1 MKLLKEGQDNNSYFI
16 PTYDDCVEMCST
28 EDPVFYESKF
38 VLHGYNIS
46 VFNYRLAQYKDFV
59 TPLPNKPT
67 TKAYEMRGLTF
78 VFNTDGSIYNRYLL
92 LEKFFN
98 LNQVPE
104 SMYSIVKDYK
114 IKYVNNK
121 EDGSIASFIQLP
133 NGKICGKSK
142 MGFDNEQANGIN
154 RIYKINGDISSFV
167 DWCLDNDITP
177 IFEYVAPHNRIVLRY
192 AQEELI
198 LLRLRNNTTGKHLDI
213 KDYYDKLGTIKV
225 APFDDDF
232 KDLDN
237 LIELTAKQIDKEGS
251 VVQAV
256 DKNGNDFFFK
266 LKTPWYMALHGLLTD
281 DIYREHILIGYILDD
296 KIDDILGQ
304 IPEEEKEAHER
315 IHKIIAVIRKELSI
329 IIEQI
334 EELYQKFADINY
346 DRKSFAA
353 KYIKN
358 FYFKPVIDVYK
369 GEELKKLSTEEA
381 LEIYDSIEKWED
393 RIKSCDIYEVA
404 KNIIRDQTR
413 RLILS
418 REWLKKRDPS
428 LFFQDPEENEDNN

>member
-1 MKLLKEGQDNNSYFI
+1 MEINAVGIDSTGMRLRYIRNYAVTYTRPAFDTCSVPWKDNQGGTGFVHTNTFHKQIYYPI
-16 PTYDDCVEMCST
+16 GIKADTYTLTGTTLPST
-28 EDPVFYESKF
+28 
-38 VLHGYNIS
+38 N
-46 VFNYRLAQYKDFV
+46 
-59 TPLPNKPT
+59 
-67 TKAYEMRGLTF
+67 
-78 VFNTDGSIYNRYLL
+78 
-92 LEKFFN
+92 
-98 LNQVPE
+98 
-104 SMYSIVKDYK
+104 
-114 IKYVNNK
+114 
-121 EDGSIASFIQLP
+121 
-133 NGKICGKSK
+133 
-142 MGFDNEQANGIN
+142 IN
-154 RIYKINGDISSFV
+154 RTNPAFVSSTAFAFGYSDSTAGGDTV
-167 DWCLDNDITP
+167 DIANAI
-177 IFEYVAPHNRIVLRY
+177 
-192 AQEELI
+192 
-198 LLRLRNNTTGKHLDI
+198 
-213 KDYYDKLGTIKV
+213 
-225 APFDDDF
+225 
-232 KDLDN
+232 
-237 LIELTAKQIDKEGS
+237 
-251 VVQAV
+251 

-381 LEIYDSIEKWED
+381 LEIYNSIDKWED

-413 RLILS
+413 RLIIS